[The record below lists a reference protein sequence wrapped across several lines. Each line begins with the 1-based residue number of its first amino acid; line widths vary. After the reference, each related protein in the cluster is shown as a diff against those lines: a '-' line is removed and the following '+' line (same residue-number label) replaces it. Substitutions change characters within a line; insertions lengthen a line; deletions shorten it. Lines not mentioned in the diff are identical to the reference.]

1 MRNTTMPHANHVT
14 ARPWTMFR
22 AWSPES
28 PRRTLTAGRQR
39 IAGLLTAL
47 AIAPGMA
54 FAQTAVTWPSRPIK
68 LVVPYAVG
76 GPADL
81 VARELAQ
88 KIALEVKQP
97 VLIDNQ
103 GGGLG
108 IPALSAV
115 ARAEPDGHTLLM
127 PALGNVVL
135 QPLLSKTGGAEL
147 VARLKPVSLIST
159 SAHVLVVSA
168 KLPVKSVRELIDY
181 ARANPGAVTFAS
193 AGTGGTAHLG
203 MEMFKSLSKTDVI
216 HVPYKGSSGAVNDL
230 ISGQVSAMFSSLP
243 SLQGLADKG
252 LVRVIGATAPS
263 TSVATK
269 NLPLISATLPGFGYT
284 TWYAI
289 YTPVGTSA
297 GTAERINLVLRK
309 ILSDP
314 ATEAKIEPHGVEL
327 IGSSP
332 EDVIE
337 LVRRDTEKWSR
348 VIKDAQISLD

>member
-1 MRNTTMPHANHVT
+1 
-14 ARPWTMFR
+14 
-22 AWSPES
+22 
-28 PRRTLTAGRQR
+28 
-39 IAGLLTAL
+39 
-47 AIAPGMA
+47 MA

-68 LVVPYAVG
+68 LVEPYAVG

-181 ARANPGAVTFAS
+181 ARANPGTVSFAS

-243 SLQGLADKG
+243 SLQGLD
-252 LVRVIGATAPS
+252 LGA
-263 TSVATK
+263 
-269 NLPLISATLPGFGYT
+269 LT
-284 TWYAI
+284 T
-289 YTPVGTSA
+289 
-297 GTAERINLVLRK
+297 
-309 ILSDP
+309 
-314 ATEAKIEPHGVEL
+314 
-327 IGSSP
+327 
-332 EDVIE
+332 
-337 LVRRDTEKWSR
+337 
-348 VIKDAQISLD
+348 